1 MFFSK
6 YIITVPGGGGK
17 YYSKSNWQIKLK
29 IISN

>member
-6 YIITVPGGGGK
+6 YIIIVPGGGK
-17 YYSKSNWQIKLK
+17 NYWKSNWQIKLK